1 VWTLSLDLM
10 SSSNRRRGEIK
21 VHRLY
26 SQRDLQL
33 DINLLTTAFPIA
45 LADALDRTLAH
56 NVQVIPHPGQQ
67 DDKGFVT
74 AQAG

>member
-1 VWTLSLDLM
+1 M
-10 SSSNRRRGEIK
+10 M

-33 DINLLTTAFPIA
+33 DINLLTSVFPIA
-45 LADALDRTLAH
+45 LADALDRTLQRT
-56 NVQVIPHPGQQ
+56 VQVIPRPDQ
-67 DDKGFVT
+67 DEGFIA